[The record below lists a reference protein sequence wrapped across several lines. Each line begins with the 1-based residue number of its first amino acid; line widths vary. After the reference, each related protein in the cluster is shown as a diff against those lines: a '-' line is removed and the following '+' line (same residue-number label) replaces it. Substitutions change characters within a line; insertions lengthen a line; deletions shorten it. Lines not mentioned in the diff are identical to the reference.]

1 MGQDFSRVQI
11 VEDIDPDQEGEP
23 DCTPYIEYQ
32 KRRTDEMGKRF
43 DENIRKNIKL
53 FRDISDAAS
62 NSNTS
67 RSNDDIIKLEQ
78 RVNDAIRKVWF
89 YTLCD
94 AFTKDLDPTK
104 NALAISDIK
113 EKTYG
118 YWPNPSLRV
127 LLRSPPGVNPPID
140 QDIVMFY
147 NYSIFAKGVPST
159 GDISKDNA
167 ILLLEKKKG
176 HFVIITIGLF
186 AKIYYRQVEVA
197 QPNMNSSG
205 SVKLTLFI
213 GLDEQD
219 SFTDNILHLE
229 NVEDKNYISFKL
241 KEMTRIL
248 PMTNV
253 DEFTKLKRVN
263 TSEDDAI
270 IMSFEL

>member
-1 MGQDFSRVQI
+1 
-11 VEDIDPDQEGEP
+11 
-23 DCTPYIEYQ
+23 
-32 KRRTDEMGKRF
+32 
-43 DENIRKNIKL
+43 
-53 FRDISDAAS
+53 
-62 NSNTS
+62 
-67 RSNDDIIKLEQ
+67 
-78 RVNDAIRKVWF
+78 
-89 YTLCD
+89 
-94 AFTKDLDPTK
+94 LDPTK

-147 NYSIFAKGVPST
+147 NYSRFAKGVPST

-167 ILLLEKKKG
+167 ILVRLFQEATRRICDSDRICKLLEKKKG

-197 QPNMNSSG
+197 QPNTNSSG

-263 TSEDDAI
+263 TSEVGGCVA
-270 IMSFEL
+270 S

>member
-1 MGQDFSRVQI
+1 
-11 VEDIDPDQEGEP
+11 
-23 DCTPYIEYQ
+23 
-32 KRRTDEMGKRF
+32 
-43 DENIRKNIKL
+43 
-53 FRDISDAAS
+53 
-62 NSNTS
+62 
-67 RSNDDIIKLEQ
+67 
-78 RVNDAIRKVWF
+78 
-89 YTLCD
+89 
-94 AFTKDLDPTK
+94 
-104 NALAISDIK
+104 
-113 EKTYG
+113 
-118 YWPNPSLRV
+118 
-127 LLRSPPGVNPPID
+127 
-140 QDIVMFY
+140 MFY

-167 ILLLEKKKG
+167 ILVRLFQEATRRICDSYRICKLLEKKKG

-263 TSEDDAI
+263 TSEVGGCVA
-270 IMSFEL
+270 S